1 LRRIVRYNPTA
12 KTVPL
17 TAQYAYQPVGTEPR
31 VSVTTLG
38 MRAIMYEIAETPESQ
53 RSTKKK
59 SLFCL
64 AGVLIVLFLVF
75 VVVLL
80 IGAVYHYHY

>member
-1 LRRIVRYNPTA
+1 
-12 KTVPL
+12 
-17 TAQYAYQPVGTEPR
+17 
-31 VSVTTLG
+31 